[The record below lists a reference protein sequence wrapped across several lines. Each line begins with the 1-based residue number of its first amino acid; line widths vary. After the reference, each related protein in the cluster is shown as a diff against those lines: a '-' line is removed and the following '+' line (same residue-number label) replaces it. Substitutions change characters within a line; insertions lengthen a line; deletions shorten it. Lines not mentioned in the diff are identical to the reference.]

1 VYSHFASLLNKYGIS
16 SRNAKNEE
24 KSLKTLGNYRE
35 VFLACT
41 PRALV
46 CIQFYGFKSAPE
58 GEINMKLLRLSI
70 IASFL
75 FVTSLAFAAPGLET
89 ARVLAVKA
97 HDHGRIAVWEGH
109 VPVYDNYPF
118 YDITLQIGQKKYVT
132 RYETTTGYYPSSWK
146 ADSEIQVRLEGRGR
160 MSLVN
165 GSEEVL
171 VDIVTNYLNDC
182 VPSNTPLGRIH
193 SSPEVPCE

>member
-1 VYSHFASLLNKYGIS
+1 M
-16 SRNAKNEE
+16 
-24 KSLKTLGNYRE
+24 
-35 VFLACT
+35 
-41 PRALV
+41 
-46 CIQFYGFKSAPE
+46 
-58 GEINMKLLRLSI
+58 NMKQLRPAMIVFFLL
-70 IASFL
+70 A
-75 FVTSLAFAAPGLET
+75 TSLAFAAPGLET
-89 ARVLAVKA
+89 AKVLAVKE
-97 HDHGRIAVWEGH
+97 HDHGRIAFWEGH

-146 ADSEIQVRLEGRGR
+146 ADSEIQVRLVGRGR

-165 GSEEVL
+165 GTEEVP

-182 VPSNTPLGRIH
+182 VPSNTPLGRIQ